1 MVFICMPG
9 VTWCDYPWPPIISTS
24 ATFITII
31 SIITIITTRTWT
43 WLDKRWKGWWKQ
55 CRWASWHLWY
65 LLSLQQHFG
74 IWPFLYLL
82 FFSFSFQQLKKVLI
96 NGPLMRLLSSYNI
109 CTASFSPFCSLKQML
124 TFATPMDFTNEYL
137 PEKMSIFLIKFI
149 CFMFDKKS

>member
-74 IWPFLYLL
+74 IWPLLYLL
-82 FFSFSFQQLKKVLI
+82 FFSFFLQLKKVLI

-109 CTASFSPFCSLKQML
+109 CIASFSPFLFSKADAYFCNANGLYQWI
-124 TFATPMDFTNEYL
+124 FAGKNVSFFNKVYL
-137 PEKMSIFLIKFI
+137 FYVW
-149 CFMFDKKS
+149 